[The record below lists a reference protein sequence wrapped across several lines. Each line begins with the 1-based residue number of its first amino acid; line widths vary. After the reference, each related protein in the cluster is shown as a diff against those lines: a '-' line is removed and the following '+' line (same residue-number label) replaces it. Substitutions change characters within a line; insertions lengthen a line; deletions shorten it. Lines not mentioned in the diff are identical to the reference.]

1 MTDSDDE
8 PTLDEPTLDMADATR
23 DVIVI
28 TGMSGAGRA
37 TAAKALEDTGWF
49 VIDNMPASLIPRVV
63 DLGLRDTSDG
73 DRALGQ
79 HIAFGC
85 DTREGAF
92 VTELDTVL
100 HGLADRGI
108 RVRMLFC
115 EASDE
120 VLLRRFE
127 ESRRPHPLAGDGRVI
142 DGIQRERSVLEGVK
156 GRADL
161 IVDTSDLNVH
171 EFRDKVKA
179 FFTITSGAPALR
191 VSVVSFGFKHGAP
204 RDVDLLFDVRFIP
217 NPHWVEELRPLT
229 GLSEPVRDYVLGM
242 EETSEFTVHLHAL
255 ISFLLPHYVAEGKSY
270 LSIGVGCTGGRHR
283 SVVLS
288 EEVGAY
294 VRTLGY
300 PVTVLHRDAAP

>member
-1 MTDSDDE
+1 MDEE
-8 PTLDEPTLDMADATR
+8 PTLDEPTLDMAEATR

-63 DLGLRDTSDG
+63 DLGLRDTTEG

-92 VTELDTVL
+92 FTELDAAL
-100 HGLADRGI
+100 HQLAERGI

-142 DGIQRERSVLEGVK
+142 DGIQRERNVLAGLKE
-156 GRADL
+156 RADL

-179 FFTITSGAPALR
+179 FFTIASGVAALR

-217 NPHWVEELRPLT
+217 NPHWVPELRPHT
-229 GLSEPVRDYVLGM
+229 GLEAPVRDYVLGM
-242 EETSEFTVHLHAL
+242 DQTVEFMAHCNAL
-255 ISFLLPHYVAEGKSY
+255 VGFLLPHYVAEGKSY

-283 SVVLS
+283 SVVLA
-288 EEVGAY
+288 EELGAY
-294 VRTLGY
+294 VRSLGY
-300 PVTVLHRDAAP
+300 PVTVLHRDSRP